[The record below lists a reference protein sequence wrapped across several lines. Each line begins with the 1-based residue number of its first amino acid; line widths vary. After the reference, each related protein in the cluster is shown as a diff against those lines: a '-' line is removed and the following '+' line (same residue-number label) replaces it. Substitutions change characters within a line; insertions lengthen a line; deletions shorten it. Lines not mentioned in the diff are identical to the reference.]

1 MLTGVEY
8 VRDICSK
15 NKIPISTVEKECKFS
30 NGYLNPK
37 KLSKIPYDRALV
49 LDKYFK
55 SKNIYAD
62 LNLILGTE
70 LKETNENKPLLNT
83 RDKKDIAKDMESI
96 REKLM
101 NKDDGPVSFD
111 GNNIDDADAEL
122 FLDAI
127 EMLLKRVKKINK
139 VKYNP
144 NKNKPEQ

>member
-1 MLTGVEY
+1 MFKDRLRERRKELKMSQRELAEKLFVSQQAIAKWETDKATPNPDMLA
-8 VRDICSK
+8 
-15 NKIPISTVEKECKFS
+15 
-30 NGYLNPK
+30 
-37 KLSKIPYDRALV
+37 KLSE
-49 LDKYFK
+49 
-55 SKNIYAD
+55 
-62 LNLILGTE
+62 ILGVSVDYLTE
-70 LKETNENKPLLNT
+70 EDKRDTTDKDDLNT

>member
-1 MLTGVEY
+1 MFKDRLRERRKELKMSQRELAEKLFVSQQAIAKWETDKATPNPDMLA
-8 VRDICSK
+8 
-15 NKIPISTVEKECKFS
+15 
-30 NGYLNPK
+30 
-37 KLSKIPYDRALV
+37 KLSE
-49 LDKYFK
+49 
-55 SKNIYAD
+55 
-62 LNLILGTE
+62 ILGVSVDYLT
-70 LKETNENKPLLNT
+70 KKDKRDTTDKDDLNT

-122 FLDAI
+122 LLDAI
-127 EMLLKRVKKINK
+127 EMMLKRVKKINK

>member
-1 MLTGVEY
+1 MFKDRLRERRKELKMSQRELAEKLFVSQQAIAKWETDKATPNPDMLA
-8 VRDICSK
+8 
-15 NKIPISTVEKECKFS
+15 
-30 NGYLNPK
+30 
-37 KLSKIPYDRALV
+37 KLSE
-49 LDKYFK
+49 
-55 SKNIYAD
+55 
-62 LNLILGTE
+62 ILGVSVDYLT
-70 LKETNENKPLLNT
+70 KEDKRDTTDKDDLNT

-122 FLDAI
+122 LLDAI
-127 EMLLKRVKKINK
+127 EMMLKRVKKINK

>member
-1 MLTGVEY
+1 MFKDRLRERRKELKMSQRELAEKLFVSQQAIAKWETDKATPNPDMLA
-8 VRDICSK
+8 
-15 NKIPISTVEKECKFS
+15 
-30 NGYLNPK
+30 
-37 KLSKIPYDRALV
+37 KLSE
-49 LDKYFK
+49 
-55 SKNIYAD
+55 
-62 LNLILGTE
+62 ILGVSVDYLT
-70 LKETNENKPLLNT
+70 KEDKRDTTDKDDLNT

-144 NKNKPEQ
+144 NKNKPVV

>member
-1 MLTGVEY
+1 MFKDRLRERRKELKMSQRELAEKLFVSQQAIAKWETDKATPNPDMLA
-8 VRDICSK
+8 
-15 NKIPISTVEKECKFS
+15 
-30 NGYLNPK
+30 
-37 KLSKIPYDRALV
+37 KLSE
-49 LDKYFK
+49 
-55 SKNIYAD
+55 
-62 LNLILGTE
+62 ILGVSVDYLT
-70 LKETNENKPLLNT
+70 KEDKRDTTDKDDLNT

-111 GNNIDDADAEL
+111 GNNIDDADAEM

>member
-1 MLTGVEY
+1 MFKDRLRERRKELKMSQRELAEKLFVSQQAIAKWETDKATPNPDMLA
-8 VRDICSK
+8 
-15 NKIPISTVEKECKFS
+15 
-30 NGYLNPK
+30 
-37 KLSKIPYDRALV
+37 KLSE
-49 LDKYFK
+49 
-55 SKNIYAD
+55 
-62 LNLILGTE
+62 ILGVSVDYLT
-70 LKETNENKPLLNT
+70 KEDKRDTTDKDDLNT